1 MTDVVTAE
9 KTTAEK
15 VGANPLPRTP
25 PQILGP
31 FYPFM
36 HTPTD
41 SGDLTCGG
49 QARGTVLYLSG
60 RVLTDKGAPVA
71 GARVEIWQANAA
83 GRYLHPNDE
92 NTEAPVDEKFQGFAV
107 TMTDEK
113 GRYAFKTVR
122 PAAYP
127 ASPGRWRPAH
137 IHFSVTA
144 KYEQLVTQM
153 YFKGDRW
160 NETDSWLNSAG
171 RKDLL
176 ITDPAPADGK
186 EPGAQAVTFD
196 IVLTRG

>member
-1 MTDVVTAE
+1 MADVATAE
-9 KTTAEK
+9 KTETTT
-15 VGANPLPRTP
+15 LPRTP

-36 HTPTD
+36 LVPTEG
-41 SGDLTCGG
+41 GDLTSGG
-49 QARGTVLYLSG
+49 QAKGTVLYVSG
-60 RVLTDKGAPVA
+60 RVLTQTGEPVA
-71 GARVEIWQANAA
+71 AAKVEIWQANAA
-83 GRYLHPNDE
+83 GRYPHPNDD
-92 NTEAPVDEKFQGFAV
+92 NLAAPLDEKFQGFAV
-107 TMTDEK
+107 TTTDGQ
-113 GRYAFKTVR
+113 GRYSFKTVR

-127 ASPGRWRPAH
+127 AAPGRWRPAH

-153 YFKGDRW
+153 YFTGDQY
-160 NETDSWLNSAG
+160 NESDSWLNSSS

-176 ITDPAPADGK
+176 ITDPAPAVGK